1 MLDAAREYFVEL
13 QTWLLGSG
21 GKHEKKK
28 ESAPVDPTLHMAH
41 DREALDSLSTL
52 HRYM

>member
-21 GKHEKKK
+21 GKHEDNQNYNTKKLAAFMIVVWPINTHK
-28 ESAPVDPTLHMAH
+28 KPN
-41 DREALDSLSTL
+41 
-52 HRYM
+52 

>member
-21 GKHEKKK
+21 GKHEVSK
-28 ESAPVDPTLHMAH
+28 EYNIVKIQPIMRQGL
-41 DREALDSLSTL
+41 
-52 HRYM
+52 